1 MSSCASSI
9 TPVSAH
15 LVRQAVFDTNHRV
28 CNFPFL
34 PVTTRHTLKS
44 SIASPKRRWGAY
56 CGSPHIC
63 TACMPTALPNIMPS
77 TLYNHV
83 HRTCMTLRPRAIRI
97 VCLFYFF
104 AQDSPAC
111 AGHDEPQS
119 AHRACFRDR
128 AVKAIPAASNAG
140 DTEDAL

>member
-1 MSSCASSI
+1 MDVRKIGALAQALLYVPEFMSLILLA
-9 TPVSAH
+9 VS
-15 LVRQAVFDTNHRV
+15 
-28 CNFPFL
+28 
-34 PVTTRHTLKS
+34 
-44 SIASPKRRWGAY
+44 
-56 CGSPHIC
+56 
-63 TACMPTALPNIMPS
+63 
-77 TLYNHV
+77 
-83 HRTCMTLRPRAIRI
+83 
-97 VCLFYFF
+97 LFYFF